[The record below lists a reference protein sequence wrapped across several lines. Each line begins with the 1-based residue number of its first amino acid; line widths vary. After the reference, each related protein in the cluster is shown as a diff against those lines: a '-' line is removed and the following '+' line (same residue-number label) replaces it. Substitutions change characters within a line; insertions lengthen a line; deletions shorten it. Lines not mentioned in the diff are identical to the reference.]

1 MVKVIENKYKN
12 QIKEML
18 ESHQCLQTE
27 LTSKNRRLDEDNR
40 QHTQTQA
47 ISQKEMEIE
56 RSQLELRAQEL
67 SKTEACLRNDLNEL
81 RTDRDR
87 KV

>member
-27 LTSKNRRLDEDNR
+27 LTGKVRRLDEDNR
-40 QHTQTQA
+40 QHT
-47 ISQKEMEIE
+47 
-56 RSQLELRAQEL
+56 
-67 SKTEACLRNDLNEL
+67 
-81 RTDRDR
+81 
-87 KV
+87 